1 MYLTY
6 PVKYLLIDSWHY
18 KLHSVKSR
26 IPEYGKRGMEFL
38 ETGKLKPDFLEA
50 LLGKIE
56 ITDKRVVVGPGI
68 GDDAAV
74 LDFGENYLI
83 VKSDPITFVSGRIG
97 WYVVNVNAND
107 IAAMGGTP
115 RWFLVTILLPEKHT
129 TISLLEEIMGDL
141 RRSCGELGIAL
152 IGGHTE
158 VTHGL
163 ENPILSGTM
172 LGEASREQLIK
183 NDRIHEGDVLYMTKG
198 VAVEATSIIAR
209 EKKDEV
215 IERFGEEFYRRCLA
229 YLEQPGISVVQ
240 EAKKAC
246 DAVEVSGMHD
256 PTEGGILSGAYEMVR
271 ASMMDLELE
280 LDRVPVYEETRT
292 LCEYFHLSPYGC
304 IASGSLLI
312 AVPHSECEG
321 IERAFSTGVQV
332 FPSLTRVGQFTKSGG
347 SMYVTQE
354 GVRKA
359 LRPSG
364 KDELTH
370 IL

>member
-1 MYLTY
+1 M
-6 PVKYLLIDSWHY
+6 D
-18 KLHSVKSR
+18 
-26 IPEYGKRGMEFL
+26 FL
-38 ETGKLKPDFLEA
+38 EIGKLKPDFLEA

-74 LDFGENYLI
+74 LDFGEHYLI
-83 VKSDPITFVSGRIG
+83 VKSDPITFVSDRIG

-115 RWFLVTILLPEKHT
+115 RWFLVTILLPEKRT
-129 TISLLEEIMGDL
+129 TFSLLEEIMGDL
-141 RRSCGELGIAL
+141 RRSCGDLGIVI

-163 ENPILSGTM
+163 EYPILSGTM

-183 NDRIHEGDVLYMTKG
+183 NDRICEGDVLYMTKG

-209 EKKDEV
+209 ERRDEV
-215 IERFGEEFYRRCLA
+215 IGRFGDEFYRRCLS
-229 YLEQPGISVVQ
+229 YLEQPGISVVE

-246 DAVEVSGMHD
+246 AAAKISGMHD

-271 ASMMDLELE
+271 ASKVDLELE
-280 LDRVPVYEETRT
+280 LDRVPVYEETKT
-292 LCEYFHLSPYGC
+292 LCDHFHLSPYGC

-312 AVPHSECEG
+312 AVPQSECEKL
-321 IERAFSTGVQV
+321 ESAFSTGGGQV
-332 FPSLTRVGQFTKSGG
+332 PSLSRIGQFTRAGG
-347 SMYVTQE
+347 SMYVKQRN
-354 GVRKA
+354 VRKEI
-359 LRPSG
+359 RPSG
-364 KDELTH
+364 KDELTR